1 MVLYGIFRGISIFLQ
16 IIYYAL
22 LVYCLL
28 SWILPPYNKVMMF
41 LSRFVDPL
49 LRPIRTLLFR
59 IFPRMPLDFS
69 ALVLFF
75 LLNILQRLVWQLYY
89 LIAF

>member
-1 MVLYGIFRGISIFLQ
+1 MALYGIFRGVSIFLQ

-22 LVYCLL
+22 LVYCLM

-49 LRPIRTLLFR
+49 LRPIRNVLFR

-75 LLNILQRLVWQLYY
+75 LLNIANSLLWQLYR
-89 LIAF
+89 LIA

>member
-1 MVLYGIFRGISIFLQ
+1 MALYGIFRGISMFLQ
-16 IIYYAL
+16 VIYYAL

-28 SWILPPYNKVMMF
+28 SWILPPYNKVMAT
-41 LSRFVDPL
+41 LSRIVDPL
-49 LRPIRTLLFR
+49 LRPIRAVLFR

-75 LLNILQRLVWQLYY
+75 LLNIVNRLLWQLYY
-89 LIAF
+89 LIA